1 MSSAVEP
8 HQAAH
13 DAFNRRDWDQLRAAW
28 SPDMVYIDHARGVTI
43 HGIDDFIAWCQDWIA
58 GFSDA
63 RIDDAQ
69 YLDAGG
75 HSVCRFRGRGV
86 NDGAIGPATAT
97 GNPLDLPMCEV
108 HRVDD
113 GRLTSGEIYYDAM
126 SIMVQ
131 LGVAE
136 PVAG

>member
-28 SPDMVYIDHARGVTI
+28 SPDMVYVDHVRGLTI
-43 HGIDDFIAWCQDWIA
+43 HGIDDFIAWCQGWIA
-58 GFSDA
+58 GFSDE
-63 RIDDAQ
+63 RLEDDQ
-69 YLDAGG
+69 YLNAGAY
-75 HSVCRFRGRGV
+75 SVSRFCARGLNGGTI
-86 NDGAIGPATAT
+86 GAAIAT
-97 GNPLDLPMCEV
+97 GNPLDLPICEV
-108 HRVDD
+108 HRVED
-113 GRLTSGEIYYDAM
+113 GRLARGETYYDVM
-126 SIMVQ
+126 SIMVR